1 MSGNVIPDYIAAV
14 VAELR
19 ARPSVTAA
27 VPAER
32 IATHLPDS
40 ADMPESWVIV
50 RGAGGPGRRDNLPVL
65 VARFDVQTYATNGY
79 EAMRLAQLVASAL
92 VPLRGSSR
100 IHRHDCVIGAVERES
115 AFLPLST
122 PREGWPF
129 VAVSYLGYVME
140 EAIPA

>member
-1 MSGNVIPDYIAAV
+1 MNGNVIPDYIAAV

-19 ARPSVTAA
+19 DRASIIAA
-27 VPAER
+27 LPPER

-50 RGAGGPGRRDNLPVL
+50 RGAGGPGRRGDVPVMT
-65 VARFDVQTYATNGY
+65 ARFDVQTYASNGY
-79 EAMRLAQLVASAL
+79 EAMRLARLVASAL
-92 VPLRGSSR
+92 VPLSGSSR

-129 VAVSYLGYVME
+129 VSTAYLAYVLE
-140 EAIPA
+140 EAVPA